1 MGVGSQYVWAQFGFL
16 PLMSTAQLDS
26 SSIPVYFDVLDDEP
40 GSCTHR
46 TPSEPAEAVPKHP
59 RKFMYPTKAQA
70 RERFGDLKLI
80 EMAAKRGDKTATIYH
95 LAHLNLQGKR
105 EHLASVAVSL
115 FPNSPVPSGDKPTTR
130 RNCKISPWD
139 LRETAI
145 EDGTSRQTEEDWIE
159 EDV

>member
-1 MGVGSQYVWAQFGFL
+1 
-16 PLMSTAQLDS
+16 
-26 SSIPVYFDVLDDEP
+26 
-40 GSCTHR
+40 
-46 TPSEPAEAVPKHP
+46 
-59 RKFMYPTKAQA
+59 
-70 RERFGDLKLI
+70 
-80 EMAAKRGDKTATIYH
+80 
-95 LAHLNLQGKR
+95 LQGKR